1 MSRQI
6 FAFIVLSSLN
16 FVVVAQTCKDT
27 IAATTHSSD
36 YIINNDGTVTDTQ
49 LQLIWNRCALG
60 QRWENNTCLGDAT
73 TVEWQRANQL
83 AKENQSKNL
92 DQWRLPTV
100 HELSKITELRCEN
113 PAIDLQIFPNTPS
126 VHFWTGVEF
135 ANDTNK
141 AWQVFFG
148 SGENHT
154 AKKTTKAA
162 VRLVRPLV
170 NN

>member
-6 FAFIVLSSLN
+6 FTFIVLFSLN
-16 FVVVAQTCKDT
+16 FAVVAQTCVDT
-27 IAATTHSSD
+27 ITATSNTSD
-36 YIINNDGTVTDTQ
+36 YKINNDGTVIDTQ

-60 QRWENNTCLGDAT
+60 QQWENNTCLGDAT
-73 TVEWQRANQL
+73 AVEWQQANQL
-83 AKENQSKNL
+83 AMENHSKTL
-92 DQWRLPTV
+92 EQWRLPTV
-100 HELSKITELRCEN
+100 HELSKITELRCQN

-135 ANDTNK
+135 ANDTGK

-154 AKKTTKAA
+154 AKKTSKAA
-162 VRLVRPLV
+162 VRLVRSLV